1 MSHKTI
7 KGNELPRTVISKK
20 IKFEMAMLNGAMAL
34 LIVSSTPAAEAGSA
48 KRLDRD
54 SKKAFNIL
62 KFFAKET

>member
-7 KGNELPRTVISKK
+7 KGNELPKTVISKK
-20 IKFEMAMLNGAMAL
+20 IKFEMAVLNGAMAL
-34 LIVSSTPAAEAGSA
+34 LIVSSTPAAEAGST

-62 KFFAKET
+62 KFFVKET

>member
-7 KGNELPRTVISKK
+7 KGNALPRTVISKK
-20 IKFEMAMLNGAMAL
+20 IKFEIAVLNGAMAL
-34 LIVSSTPAAEAGSA
+34 LIVSSTPTAETGNA

-62 KFFAKET
+62 GFFVKEI